1 MITVIIVV
9 ANSLEKRKEGLKN
22 LGEILKYNNTP
33 AIGINSG

>member
-9 ANSLEKRKEGLKN
+9 ANNFEKRNAELKN
-22 LGEILKYNNTP
+22 LGEILKYKRTP